1 MNPAQL
7 SIGARRRLVIVV
19 SVVAILGATVA
30 LVPFSEASLFAAKG
44 SCLRHPDR
52 PKCRSTTTQP
62 GPTTT
67 SAGDVQP
74 SFPIHAS
81 FYYPWFPEAWKQQG
95 VYPYTNYTPSLGFYN
110 GSDSAIIKADI
121 AAMQYGGQQAGIA
134 SWWGRG
140 TRTDQ
145 RIPLLLGAARPTTFR
160 WSLYYEPE
168 GQGDPTITQIRS
180 DLAYI
185 DQQYGHAPG
194 YLRVGGRPVLFVYG
208 NGSDGCAMAS
218 RWAQA
223 NSNARFF
230 VVLKVF
236 PGYTQC
242 ASQPGGW
249 HQYAPAVATDS
260 QSQNSFSISPGFYKK
275 GEASPRLTRDPARW
289 AQDVQAMKDSRAPW
303 QLVTTFNEWG
313 EGTSVESAKQWASYS
328 GRGTYLDV
336 LHNILVGGTPPP
348 TTTTTSRPTTTTTT
362 RPTTTTT
369 TGGVPGTVKHVVVVM
384 EENRTWSGVGAGFSN
399 LPYVGSLGGM
409 YFPDWTET
417 NTSENSLTQYIGLTS
432 GLNDPDSI
440 GNDCSPGTGCNT
452 TANNIFRQIR
462 VAGGT
467 ARSYVEGATTGCSAG
482 GNAAKHVPALY
493 YWGGTD
499 RNFCN
504 TEVRPLTEFNP
515 NSLPT
520 FAMITP
526 NLCNDGHDCGNATVD
541 TWLSIHLLPI
551 LTSAAYRAGEVLINI
566 QYDEDRPV
574 PNLALYPGIA
584 AGANSAAA
592 THNRLLATWE
602 DLLGLPRLT
611 TAASLRSTYGL

>member
-1 MNPAQL
+1 
-7 SIGARRRLVIVV
+7 
-19 SVVAILGATVA
+19 
-30 LVPFSEASLFAAKG
+30 
-44 SCLRHPDR
+44 
-52 PKCRSTTTQP
+52 
-62 GPTTT
+62 
-67 SAGDVQP
+67 
-74 SFPIHAS
+74 
-81 FYYPWFPEAWKQQG
+81 
-95 VYPYTNYTPSLGFYN
+95 
-110 GSDSAIIKADI
+110 
-121 AAMQYGGQQAGIA
+121 
-134 SWWGRG
+134 
-140 TRTDQ
+140 
-145 RIPLLLGAARPTTFR
+145 
-160 WSLYYEPE
+160 
-168 GQGDPTITQIRS
+168 
-180 DLAYI
+180 
-185 DQQYGHAPG
+185 
-194 YLRVGGRPVLFVYG
+194 
-208 NGSDGCAMAS
+208 
-218 RWAQA
+218 
-223 NSNARFF
+223 
-230 VVLKVF
+230 
-236 PGYTQC
+236 
-242 ASQPGGW
+242 
-249 HQYAPAVATDS
+249 
-260 QSQNSFSISPGFYKK
+260 
-275 GEASPRLTRDPARW
+275 
-289 AQDVQAMKDSRAPW
+289 
-303 QLVTTFNEWG
+303 
-313 EGTSVESAKQWASYS
+313 
-328 GRGTYLDV
+328 
-336 LHNILVGGTPPP
+336 
-348 TTTTTSRPTTTTTT
+348 
-362 RPTTTTT
+362 
-369 TGGVPGTVKHVVVVM
+369 M

-440 GNDCSPGTGCNT
+440 GNDCSPGTSCNT

-551 LTSAAYRAGEVLINI
+551 LNSTAYRAGEVLINI